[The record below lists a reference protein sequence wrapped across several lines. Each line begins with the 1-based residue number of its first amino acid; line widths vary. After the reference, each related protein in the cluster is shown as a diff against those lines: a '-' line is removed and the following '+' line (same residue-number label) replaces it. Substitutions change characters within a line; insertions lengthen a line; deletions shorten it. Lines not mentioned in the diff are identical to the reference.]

1 MGREV
6 VGDLGGR
13 INPVQVQL
21 NETVDVPSYW
31 SAFYS
36 EATAPAEPSA
46 FARSVAE
53 RWPDLPVID
62 IGCGN
67 GRDSLFFITQGRKV
81 AGLDSCPEAV
91 ALCGRQAER
100 LGGLA
105 PDQARFVA
113 GSATDRQSWDAISG
127 ADSGPVLIYARFL
140 FHAVPDEAEAAI
152 LDLAGEVLAR
162 RGGALCA
169 EFRTPRDEAL
179 AKVMPEHYRRFVD
192 PDAFCA
198 RLDARGLRVVERH
211 EGQGLAVYKG
221 EDAYVARVHACP

>member
-1 MGREV
+1 M
-6 VGDLGGR
+6 GGR
-13 INPVQVQL
+13 GGRKSPVQVQL
-21 NETVDVPSYW
+21 NETADVPSYW

-36 EATAPAEPSA
+36 DATAPAEPSA
-46 FARSVAE
+46 FARSIAE
-53 RWPDLPVID
+53 RWPDLPAVID

-91 ALCGRQAER
+91 ALCARQAER
-100 LGGLA
+100 LPGFA
-105 PDQARFVA
+105 PDQARFVT
-113 GSATDRQSWDAISG
+113 GSATDRHSWDAIAA
-127 ADSGPVLIYARFL
+127 ADSGPVLIYARFF

-152 LDLAGEVLAR
+152 LDLASELLAR

-169 EFRTPRDEAL
+169 EFRTPKDQAL

-198 RLDARGLRVVERH
+198 RLEARGLRVVERH

>member
-1 MGREV
+1 M
-6 VGDLGGR
+6 
-13 INPVQVQL
+13 QVQS
-21 NETVDVPSYW
+21 NITVDGPSYW

-36 EATAPAEPSA
+36 AATASAEPSA
-46 FARSVAE
+46 FARSTAE
-53 RWPDLPVID
+53 RWSDLPTVLD

-91 ALCGRQAER
+91 ALCGRQAGQ
-100 LGGLA
+100 LPGYT
-105 PDQARFVA
+105 PDRARFVI
-113 GSATDRQSWDAISG
+113 GSATDWQSWDAIAGMVSG
-127 ADSGPVLIYARFL
+127 RVLIYARFL
-140 FHAVPDEAEAAI
+140 FHAVPDDAEAAI
-152 LDLAGEVLAR
+152 LDLAAEMLAR

-198 RLDARGLRVVERH
+198 RLEARGLCVVERH
-211 EGQGLAVYKG
+211 EGQGMAVYKG

>member
-1 MGREV
+1 
-6 VGDLGGR
+6 L
-13 INPVQVQL
+13 
-21 NETVDVPSYW
+21 VDVPSYW

-46 FARSVAE
+46 FAHSVAD
-53 RWPDLPVID
+53 RWPDLPVVID

-67 GRDSLFFITQGRKV
+67 GRDSLFFITQRRKV
-81 AGLDSCPEAV
+81 AGLDSCPEAI
-91 ALCGRQAER
+91 AACGQQSER
-100 LGGLA
+100 LPGFA
-105 PDQARFVA
+105 PDQGRFVA
-113 GSATDRQSWDAISG
+113 GSATDRQSWEAIAG

-140 FHAVPDEAEAAI
+140 FHAVPDAAEAAI
-152 LDLAGEVLAR
+152 LDLAADLLAR

-198 RLDARGLRVVERH
+198 RLEARGLRMVERH